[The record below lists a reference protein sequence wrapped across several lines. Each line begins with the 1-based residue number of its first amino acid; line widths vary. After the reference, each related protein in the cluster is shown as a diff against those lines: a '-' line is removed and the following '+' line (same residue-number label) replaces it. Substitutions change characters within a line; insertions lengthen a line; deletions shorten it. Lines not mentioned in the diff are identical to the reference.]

1 MLLVPVRSRDRPARP
16 RWIGVPK
23 RSKGDPSEQASCI
36 LLKYLKTADRG
47 AQIGVA
53 EHSYKTRGCTTPDHG
68 AMRIHDP
75 VAIARDLSPFD
86 FQELAPFNGAAF
98 CMHYGDQLDRSDW
111 ELHPDTDELLMVL
124 SGSVTVEILTDT
136 DRHHVPL
143 AAGQFAIVP
152 KGHWHRHIEVDDVVE
167 MFYTP
172 GATIDSTADDP
183 RTVHVAAG
191 PVSEGAGTSAQSA
204 TLR

>member
-1 MLLVPVRSRDRPARP
+1 
-16 RWIGVPK
+16 
-23 RSKGDPSEQASCI
+23 
-36 LLKYLKTADRG
+36 
-47 AQIGVA
+47 
-53 EHSYKTRGCTTPDHG
+53 
-68 AMRIHDP
+68 MRIHDP

-98 CMHYGDQLDRSDW
+98 CMYYGDQLDQSDW

-124 SGSVTVEILTDT
+124 SGSVTVEILTGTT
-136 DRHHVPL
+136 DRYHLPL

-183 RTVHVAAG
+183 RTVHVAAD
-191 PVSEGAGTSAQSA
+191 P
-204 TLR
+204 